1 MKHNSSCSMA
11 FGKPSKHANC
21 PRCEELKNG
30 AKPIQWNNTKTF
42 NRTDSLKSYCFSVS
56 IIYSVCDSTIN
67 PKCACGK
74 NSYSN

>member
-30 AKPIQWNNTKTF
+30 AKPQDQN
-42 NRTDSLKSYCFSVS
+42 L
-56 IIYSVCDSTIN
+56 
-67 PKCACGK
+67 
-74 NSYSN
+74 